1 MGGHKIS
8 TSRSLDMIGK
18 ISLVMWLDF
27 NQSYSKNLSMW
38 DIILNIICKLYLY
51 INYFALK
58 THIRDK
64 WVCGTKT
71 NYSSPKL
78 TIDLMHMM
86 SRHRNRRAPPLV
98 GGQMRHCRVRHRQA
112 CTQRANPCISH
123 AIPPGRP
130 GPVHQ
135 LGANAL
141 SAQHVH
147 AARCKLDP
155 QHGVVIGCYGE
166 DDVNAYMV
174 YSSTIPD
181 LILYWAGPTGKR
193 TIWKLEW
200 SPWTCL

>member
-1 MGGHKIS
+1 
-8 TSRSLDMIGK
+8 
-18 ISLVMWLDF
+18 
-27 NQSYSKNLSMW
+27 
-38 DIILNIICKLYLY
+38 
-51 INYFALK
+51 
-58 THIRDK
+58 
-64 WVCGTKT
+64 
-71 NYSSPKL
+71 
-78 TIDLMHMM
+78 MHMM

-166 DDVNAYMV
+166 DDVNAYGLFITDPRFHSVLSGSNGQAHNLKIGMV
-174 YSSTIPD
+174 ALD
-181 LILYWAGPTGKR
+181 LPLTRRMSDLLLHFVFFHTEFHSLSQLSISGCG
-193 TIWKLEW
+193 I
-200 SPWTCL
+200 